1 MIHLKKGMV
10 YLEVRQ
16 MATAFL
22 LKGNKILMMKKSKS
36 KINDTEFW
44 SGLGGHLEPDELNY
58 PKKACLRE
66 IFEESGIIE
75 SDIQDLT
82 LRYILIRIK
91 EQEIRQQFV
100 YFGKSLKERF
110 VQSNEG
116 ELSWVDYNEVLKLNL
131 SKIIHFMLKH
141 YFQSESQQDVIIG
154 TITNSD
160 HGPQIHWAEL
170 KDPKVF

>member
-1 MIHLKKGMV
+1 MI

-22 LKGNKILMMKKSKS
+22 FNGNNILMMKKSKS
-36 KINDTEFW
+36 KIHGTEFW

-66 IFEESGIIE
+66 VFEESGFVE
-75 SDIQDLT
+75 SDIENLT

-100 YFGKSLKERF
+100 YFGKTTRNTF
-110 VQSNEG
+110 IQSDEG
-116 ELSWVDYNEVLKLNL
+116 ELSWVDQEEVLKLNL
-131 SKIIHFMLKH
+131 SRVIQFMLEH
-141 YFQSESQQDVIIG
+141 YFLSSSKHIMIG
-154 TITNSD
+154 TISNSD
-160 HGPQIHWAEL
+160 QGPRINWGDL